1 MNPEEE
7 PETGDEVELISDGE
21 NLLVVGDKQ
30 HAVESFLRTKGLL
43 ERAREISLQE
53 LGPALRSSAG
63 LLQTVSEAVTN
74 SGLWV
79 KITPESADAI
89 KEFGLTDS
97 GVPGVAYAMAGTR
110 GSIKEWLRIDTTA
123 GARAANP
130 AVLSGI
136 AGALSQ
142 AARQQEV
149 AQLRQFL
156 GKLDQ
161 KLDYV
166 LRGQRDDIL
175 GDLAGIEGEIRAALR
190 TAKLEGQLDSL
201 TWSKL
206 SGASLEIRQVQ
217 SKAIL
222 KLAGIADDFD
232 LHKRIGDLNQHLPH
246 AKSGVQLWL
255 ATIARCTAALDELAI
270 LEIDH
275 YATIAPGQVNARR
288 MSLEASR
295 RDDQAELHEG
305 ISVLLRRMDS
315 AADLAN
321 QNKIFHV
328 KAVPAVIG
336 SIEQTRGLIKRFYV
350 ALNIEVD
357 WDSLDPIE
365 WSAAIREWRQW
376 RNGLVE
382 GGSLAWE
389 KGKPVLGT
397 IALTVLTAAV
407 KDKIKLP
414 GKPWN

>member
-1 MNPEEE
+1 MGICAAGTRTSATQDTLHSVSVNPEEE
-7 PETGDEVELISDGE
+7 PQAGDEVELISDGE
-21 NLLVVGDKQ
+21 NLLVVGEKQ

-63 LLQTVSEAVTN
+63 LLQTASEAVAN

-79 KITPESADAI
+79 KITPESAEAI

-110 GSIKEWLRIDTTA
+110 GSIREWLRIDTTA
-123 GARAANP
+123 GAKVANP

-149 AQLRQFL
+149 AQLRQFV

-161 KLDYV
+161 KLDNV
-166 LRGQRDDIL
+166 VRGQRDDIL

-190 TAKLEGQLDSL
+190 TAELEGQLDSL

-206 SGASLEIRQVQ
+206 SGASREIRQVQ
-217 SKAIL
+217 SKAIF
-222 KLAGIADDFD
+222 KLAGIADDLV

-270 LEIDH
+270 LEIDR
-275 YATIAPGQVNARR
+275 YATIAPGQVNTRR

-295 RDDQAELHEG
+295 RDDQIELHEG
-305 ISVLLRRMDS
+305 VSVLL
-315 AADLAN
+315 
-321 QNKIFHV
+321 
-328 KAVPAVIG
+328 PAWNRQPILP
-336 SIEQTRGLIKRFYV
+336 IKTRSF
-350 ALNIEVD
+350 
-357 WDSLDPIE
+357 
-365 WSAAIREWRQW
+365 
-376 RNGLVE
+376 
-382 GGSLAWE
+382 
-389 KGKPVLGT
+389 T
-397 IALTVLTAAV
+397 
-407 KDKIKLP
+407 
-414 GKPWN
+414 